1 MQTVVVHAS
10 MSGHTETLAN
20 AIAQGA
26 HAAGSHVTV
35 LPAEQCGPDHLVA
48 ADAIFWGTSSYFGGP
63 NLKMVHL
70 FERLGGIWMAGG
82 LQGKVGGVFATTS
95 TMHGGLETV
104 LHTLIDAMM
113 HHGMIVVPNTGAF
126 TPERIRFGCPYG
138 AAAVVETAVDLD
150 MAIGQP
156 SAGEMQIAYEYGQRV
171 VAIATQMRSAQPPYT
186 AR

>member
-1 MQTVVVHAS
+1 MQSIVVHAS

-26 HAAGSHVTV
+26 HVAGAQVAMLS
-35 LPAEQCGPDHLVA
+35 ADQCGPDHLA
-48 ADAIFWGTSSYFGGP
+48 SADAIFWGTSSYFGGP
-63 NLKMVHL
+63 NPKMVHL
-70 FERLGGIWMAGG
+70 FERLGGVWMAGG

-113 HHGMIVVPNTGAF
+113 HHGMIIVPNTGAF

-138 AAAVVETAVDLD
+138 AAAVVETAFD
-150 MAIGQP
+150 MEMAMGQP
-156 SAGEMQIAYEYGQRV
+156 TPGEMQLAYEYGQCV
-171 VAIATQMRSAQPPYT
+171 VSVASRLRSAQPPYM